1 MWLRMRSNLLPPP
14 AKNCCEKLAKWGE
27 NGCRWWW
34 QEKGGWWE
42 TIWGMPRL
50 LWLARKNTPRASNS
64 LCSVSLYLEAGL
76 QTHTHMINY
85 LHTSY
90 SHSYIIK
97 GRPTHDHTHDHMT
110 KWPPPSH
117 FEPLWS
123 VTRKFDP
130 RSFLQHHNKWFKAV
144 LKKMAEGLQR
154 KSLSSFSGAF
164 FCYTIPENCGFSS
177 YPI

>member
-1 MWLRMRSNLLPPP
+1 MITSNLLPPP

-97 GRPTHDHTHDHMT
+97 GTHMT
-110 KWPPPSH
+110 TWTC
-117 FEPLWS
+117 F
-123 VTRKFDP
+123 
-130 RSFLQHHNKWFKAV
+130 

-154 KSLSSFSGAF
+154 KSLSSFSGGI

-177 YPI
+177 YPMQPKTNSFYRTRVRSLAMLVSDSLTH